1 MKSPSLFRAAFNP
14 FEAPNDTAGNL
25 QGTGFRPT
33 MMDSSWTHI
42 NDGWN
47 AAELLF
53 EKHHVFLEIFWIS
66 STYLR
71 FLVPSWRKVSTP
83 THAKYTALPWI
94 PLMIHVILGTIE
106 LARYY
111 YPLVVTGEP
120 PVPNL
125 IDLVLGL
132 AFSAGSFHLAAYV
145 REGNIPFIRTTF
157 QATAL
162 QRALASTLGYVHGD
176 AQWHRAS
183 VKLLNNFTWVRWL
196 LTFGKHFQGFRTY
209 GDTFTASVV
218 MAHPLSLWEGD
229 YPAGIPLYASI
240 VLMLLAVDKWAS
252 RKLDGK
258 PGFVP
263 RVLAHC
269 GLVTVKK
276 GYFETSTSGE
286 KLE

>member
-33 MMDSSWTHI
+33 VMMDWARV
-42 NDGWN
+42 NDGWD

-53 EKHHVFLEIFWIS
+53 EKHHVFLEILWIS
-66 STYLR
+66 STYMR
-71 FLVPSWRKVSTP
+71 FLVPSWKKVSTP
-83 THAKYTALPWI
+83 THAKYAKLPWI
-94 PLMIHVILGTIE
+94 PLMIHVIVGTTE
-106 LARYY
+106 MFRYY
-111 YPLVVTGEP
+111 YPLAIAGEP
-120 PVPNL
+120 PVPNW

-132 AFSAGSFHLAAYV
+132 VFSAGSFHLAAYV

-157 QATAL
+157 QATAV

-183 VKLLNNFTWVRWL
+183 IKLLNNFTWVRWL
-196 LTFGKHFQGFRTY
+196 STFGTYLQGFRTY
-209 GDTFTASVV
+209 GETFTATVV

-240 VLMLLAVDKWAS
+240 VLALLAVDKWAS

-258 PGFVP
+258 TGFVP
-263 RVLAHC
+263 RVLANC

-276 GYFETSTSGE
+276 GYLETSTSGE